1 MSTRTISLVAWIVM
15 VAFTLA
21 LGSAPASARQTS
33 CPDSNLPNEIVLS
46 AGSGQTAQLGQP
58 FQTDFQVKLAN
69 DNGCPITGDLAG
81 INITF
86 DGPDSGPS
94 GVFAGSGWREATV
107 GTDSNGV
114 ATAPTFTAN
123 FTAGAYT
130 VFAHS
135 AYGDVQ
141 LSVINTANGVAAAI
155 SATAGSGQ
163 SAVVSGRYLD
173 PLQARVIDASGQ
185 PVQGASV
192 SFSVVAGSTGA
203 GASFLTGAQATT
215 ATNSAGVATS
225 PPLLAN
231 NTPGQFTAVAS
242 VSGVAAVATFTLDN
256 HAGTQRLVPTATGNA
271 AAVGTVFRSP
281 LKIKLV
287 DANGHPIEGQTITF
301 ALAAQGA
308 GTAGASGAGATFRD
322 GSTAATALTN
332 ANGVAS
338 SPRLTANHTAGAFAA
353 TATTPGAPP
362 ATFTLRNKAGRVASI
377 AVGAASGEST
387 PASNRFLVP
396 LVATISDRFG
406 NPVVGTTVIFSAP
419 RHGASGHFLARSK
432 RSKGHRSARS
442 ISVKTNA
449 KGIAVA
455 PPFVANR
462 TVGGYLIRVSVR
474 GSAARA
480 SFALVN
486 TPGA

>member
-1 MSTRTISLVAWIVM
+1 MSTRTISLVAWTVM
-15 VAFTLA
+15 SAFTLA

-58 FQTDFQVKLAN
+58 FQVNFQVKLAN
-69 DNGCPITGDLAG
+69 DNGCPITGNLAG

-94 GVFAGSGWREATV
+94 GVFAGSGWHEATV

-130 VFAHS
+130 VFEHS

-141 LSVINTANGVAAAI
+141 FSVTNTATGVAAAI
-155 SATAGSGQ
+155 SAIDGSGQ
-163 SAVVSGRYLD
+163 SALVSSRYAE
-173 PLQARVIDASGQ
+173 PLQVKVIDAGGQ

-192 SFSVVAGSTGA
+192 SFSVAAGSTGA
-203 GASFLTGAQATT
+203 GASFLAGAQATM

-231 NTPGQFTAVAS
+231 NTPGRFTALAS

-256 HAGTQRLVPTATGNA
+256 HAGAQRLIRTTTRNTT
-271 AAVGTVFRSP
+271 AVGTVFRSP

-287 DANGHPIEGQTITF
+287 DANGHAIEGQAITF

-322 GSTAATALTN
+322 GSTAATAVTN
-332 ANGVAS
+332 ADGVAS
-338 SPRLTANHTAGAFAA
+338 SPPFTANHTTGAFAA
-353 TATTPGAPP
+353 TARTSGVAP
-362 ATFTLRNKAGRVASI
+362 ATFTLRNKAGRAASI

-387 PASNRFLVP
+387 PTSTRFLVP

-406 NPVVGTTVIFSAP
+406 NPVVRATVFFAAP
-419 RHGASGHFLARSK
+419 RHGASGHFVARSK
-432 RSKGHRSARS
+432 RRKGHRSALS

-462 TVGGYLIRVSVR
+462 SVGGYLIRVAVK

>member
-1 MSTRTISLVAWIVM
+1 
-15 VAFTLA
+15 LA
-21 LGSAPASARQTS
+21 LGPAPASARQTS

-58 FQTDFQVKLAN
+58 FQVNFQVKLAN
-69 DNGCPITGDLAG
+69 DNGCPITGNLAG

-141 LSVINTANGVAAAI
+141 FSLTNTANGVAALI
-155 SATAGSGQ
+155 SPIYGSGQ
-163 SAVVSGRYLD
+163 SALVSSRYAE
-173 PLQARVIDASGQ
+173 PLQAKVVDASGR

-192 SFSVVAGSTGA
+192 SFSVAAGSTGA
-203 GASFLTGAQATT
+203 GASFLTGAEAAT

-231 NTPGQFTAVAS
+231 NTPGRFAAVAS
-242 VSGVAAVATFTLDN
+242 VSGVAAVATFALDN
-256 HAGTQRLVPTATGNA
+256 HAGAQRLIPTTTRDT
-271 AAVGTVFRSP
+271 AAVGTMFRSP

-287 DANGHPIEGQTITF
+287 DANGNPIEGQTITF
-301 ALAAQGA
+301 ALAAQGV
-308 GTAGASGAGATFRD
+308 GTAGASGADATFRD
-322 GSTAATALTN
+322 GSTAATAVTN
-332 ANGVAS
+332 VDGVAS
-338 SPRLTANHTAGAFAA
+338 SPPFKANHTAGSFAA
-353 TATTPGAPP
+353 TATTSGVAP
-362 ATFTLRNKAGRVASI
+362 ATFTLRNKAGRAASI

-387 PASNRFLVP
+387 PASTRFAVP
-396 LVATISDRFG
+396 LVATITDRFG
-406 NPVVGTTVIFSAP
+406 NPVAGATVIFSAP

-432 RSKGHRSARS
+432 RSKRHRSDLS
-442 ISVKTNA
+442 IGVKTNA

-455 PPFVANR
+455 RPFVANTR
-462 TVGGYLIRVSVR
+462 VGGYLIRVAVK

-486 TPGA
+486 TPDA